1 VIRVNRQSPDLE
13 GGLRAAFYFSPYFGR
28 TWLLFAG
35 NWENSCRRWFGA
47 NRRENR
53 KRNMNN
59 LVMAALLATASLTG
73 LHGTA
78 NAFQLSLPSVF
89 GQSKQQEQQPGHDPR
104 GQIHMAQASDP
115 SLRVQQLEEEIRAL
129 NGRIEEMSFQ
139 LLQMQEQMRKQQED
153 NEFRFQD
160 LEKKSGSLTRPAA
173 SGGQQDSVAEII
185 TETPDVGVAADA
197 SGAGLTSGAAP
208 GEQTLGSIALDANG
222 MPVTAT
228 LNQDALNNSSGAL
241 PGVDTGVTA
250 PSVTGQ
256 AVPQQTA
263 SLNSESDVY
272 QIAYAHVLS
281 GDYQLAES
289 EFRDFIAAYPSSA
302 RIADANFWLGE
313 ALYSQGNYNEAA
325 KTFLNAHQTYNT
337 SPKAPEMLLKL
348 GMSLA
353 ALDNTE
359 TACATLRE
367 VSKRYP
373 KASRAVVSKVAS
385 EQKRLGC

>member
-1 VIRVNRQSPDLE
+1 
-13 GGLRAAFYFSPYFGR
+13 
-28 TWLLFAG
+28 
-35 NWENSCRRWFGA
+35 
-47 NRRENR
+47 
-53 KRNMNN
+53 MNK

-78 NAFQLSLPSVF
+78 NAFQITLPPIF
-89 GQSKQQEQQPGHDPR
+89 GQQKAPEQQPSRDAR
-104 GQIHMAQASDP
+104 GQLHMAQASDP

-160 LEKKSGSLTRPAA
+160 LEKKSGSLTRPATA
-173 SGGQQDSVAEII
+173 GAQQDSVAEII
-185 TETPDVGVAADA
+185 TETPDVGVTADA
-197 SGAGLTSGAAP
+197 SGTIETPGTAP
-208 GEQTLGSIALDANG
+208 GEQTLGSIALDENG

-228 LNQDALNNSSGAL
+228 MNQDALNNSASSL
-241 PGVDTGVTA
+241 PGVDTGVA
-250 PSVTGQ
+250 VPSNP
-256 AVPQQTA
+256 PQQTA

-281 GDYQLAES
+281 GDYTLAES
-289 EFRDFIAAYPSSA
+289 EFRDFIAAYPSSS
-302 RIADANFWLGE
+302 RIADAHFWLGE

-385 EQKRLGC
+385 EQKRLSC

>member
-1 VIRVNRQSPDLE
+1 
-13 GGLRAAFYFSPYFGR
+13 
-28 TWLLFAG
+28 
-35 NWENSCRRWFGA
+35 
-47 NRRENR
+47 
-53 KRNMNN
+53 MNK

-78 NAFQLSLPSVF
+78 NAFQITLPPIF
-89 GQSKQQEQQPGHDPR
+89 GQQRAPEQQPSRDVQ
-104 GQIHMAQASDP
+104 GQLHMTQASDP

-160 LEKKSGSLTRPAA
+160 LEKKSGSLTRPATA
-173 SGGQQDSVAEII
+173 GGQQDSVAEII
-185 TETPDVGVAADA
+185 TETPDVGATADA
-197 SGAGLTSGAAP
+197 SGAGQIQGTTPGTAP
-208 GEQTLGSIALDANG
+208 GEQTLGSIALDENG

-228 LNQDALNNSSGAL
+228 LNQDALNNSAGTL
-241 PGVDTGVTA
+241 PGVDPG
-250 PSVTGQ
+250 PSVPQ
-256 AVPQQTA
+256 APTQQTA

-281 GDYQLAES
+281 GDYTLAES

-302 RIADANFWLGE
+302 KIADAHFWLGE

-385 EQKRLGC
+385 EQKRLSC